1 MVFEKAKALKQD
13 ILEFRSLQ
21 ENELSYWSISFKDYG
36 LAFIGK
42 QIIDYNI
49 DHIDGKYRD
58 KKRPFSAT
66 SLPDVII

>member
-42 QIIDYNI
+42 KRFTLCRTLGFSDY
-49 DHIDGKYRD
+49 K
-58 KKRPFSAT
+58 
-66 SLPDVII
+66 L